1 MLKYMKKAMEICA
14 QKNVIIWQTIVKSRF
29 KWIIIIWGLEFDK
42 TFALKVFK
50 MSYKIFLVII
60 NKTMQM

>member
-1 MLKYMKKAMEICA
+1 MKKAMEICA